1 MDISKERV
9 EVKILKPKEGF
20 YLTQADNT
28 IDVINRMFFTV
39 VVLAPTDS
47 IENYKEISIE
57 EANIIKKEQDKL
69 AQEASENN
77 QTQLNK

>member
-39 VVLAPTDS
+39 IVLAPTDS

>member
-1 MDISKERV
+1 MDISKEQV

-39 VVLAPTDS
+39 IVLAPTDS